1 MKKRIVVNV
10 PLYNNASE
18 SNLIFIS
25 PEDDSL
31 SKTNRIQVTNKHESY
46 EFQSKVRPFVPT
58 GAIAVSYQVQKV
70 YGLKLYHSYKV
81 RALSPVEPPK
91 GLSDIL
97 KTKFEFQSKVGGLD
111 HIFERIFGD
120 VLLSRIYPESFVS
133 KTCLTKPKGIVLYG
147 SPGTGK
153 TLIARTICD
162 LLNIQPKIVSGPEI
176 FNHMLGESEHKVR
189 DLFVDAHRDQ
199 KLYGSNS
206 TLHIIV
212 FDEIDAV
219 CKRRSNHLGGIRN
232 NVEDSVTTQL
242 LTEIDGM
249 FRLDNIFLIGTTNDI
264 DSVDP
269 ALFRSGRIDTIIE
282 VGVPD
287 DQGRLQIFD
296 IYTKPLLRNG
306 ILQADIDI
314 NYIISDS
321 EGFTGAH
328 IEHVVRLAIHN
339 AMRFDIVDKGR
350 IDITYEEADQLQIC
364 NRDFMLALAKVRETY
379 FSRKNCNHD

>member
-31 SKTNRIQVTNKHESY
+31 SKTNRIQVTNKHGSY

-97 KTKFEFQSKVGGLD
+97 KTNFEFQSKVGGLD

-120 VLLSRIYPESFVS
+120 VLLSRIYPKSFVS
-133 KTCLTKPKGIVLYG
+133 KTCLTKPKDIILYG

-153 TLIARTICD
+153 TLIARTICH
-162 LLNIQPKIVSGPEI
+162 LLNIQPKIVSSPEI
-176 FNHMLGESEHKVR
+176 FNHMLGESEHKTR

-199 KLYGSNS
+199 KLYGADN

-212 FDEIDAV
+212 FDQIDAV
-219 CKRRSNHLGGIRN
+219 CKRRSNHADGIRN
-232 NVEDSVTTQL
+232 NVEDSVITQL
-242 LTEIDGM
+242 LTEIDEM
-249 FRLDNIFLIGTTNDI
+249 FRLDNIFLIGITNDI

-269 ALFRSGRIDTIIE
+269 ALFRSGRIDTTIE

-306 ILQADIDI
+306 ILQVDNDI
-314 NYIISDS
+314 NSIISNS

-339 AMRFDIVDKGR
+339 AMCFDIVDKGR

-364 NRDFMLALAKVRETY
+364 NRDFMLALGKIRETY

>member
-10 PLYNNASE
+10 PLYNNALE

-46 EFQSKVRPFVPT
+46 EFQSKVRPFIPT

-70 YGLKLYHSYKV
+70 YSLKLYHSYKV
-81 RALSPVEPPK
+81 RALSPVESSK

-133 KTCLTKPKGIVLYG
+133 KTCLTKPKGIILYG

-162 LLNIQPKIVSGPEI
+162 LLNIQPKIVSDPEI
-176 FNHMLGESEHKVR
+176 FNQMLDESEHKTR
-189 DLFVDAHRDQ
+189 DLFVDAHRDL
-199 KLYGSNS
+199 KLYGSDS
-206 TLHIIV
+206 TLHVIV

-219 CKRRSNHLGGIRN
+219 CKRRSNHPDGIRN

-264 DSVDP
+264 DSVGP
-269 ALFRSGRIDTIIE
+269 APFRSGRIDTTIE

-314 NYIISDS
+314 NYIISNS
-321 EGFTGAH
+321 EGFIGAH
-328 IEHVVRLAIHN
+328 IEHVVRLTIHN
-339 AMRFDIVDKGR
+339 AMHFDIVDKGR

-364 NRDFMLALAKVRETY
+364 NRDFMLELGKIRETC

>member
-1 MKKRIVVNV
+1 M
-10 PLYNNASE
+10 
-18 SNLIFIS
+18 
-25 PEDDSL
+25 
-31 SKTNRIQVTNKHESY
+31 
-46 EFQSKVRPFVPT
+46 
-58 GAIAVSYQVQKV
+58 SYQVQKV

-97 KTKFEFQSKVGGLD
+97 KTKFEFQSKVSGLD
-111 HIFERIFGD
+111 HIFEGIFGD
-120 VLLSRIYPESFVS
+120 ALLSHIYPENFAS
-133 KTCLTKPKGIVLYG
+133 KTCLTKPKGIILYG
-147 SPGTGK
+147 SLDTGK
-153 TLIARTICD
+153 TLIAPTIYD
-162 LLNIQPKIVSGPEI
+162 LLIIHSNIVSGPEI

-219 CKRRSNHLGGIRN
+219 CKRRSNHADGIRN

-249 FRLDNIFLIGTTNDI
+249 FRLDNIFLIGITNDI

-287 DQGRLQIFD
+287 D
-296 IYTKPLLRNG
+296 
-306 ILQADIDI
+306 
-314 NYIISDS
+314 
-321 EGFTGAH
+321 
-328 IEHVVRLAIHN
+328 
-339 AMRFDIVDKGR
+339 
-350 IDITYEEADQLQIC
+350 
-364 NRDFMLALAKVRETY
+364 
-379 FSRKNCNHD
+379 